1 MCHICVENYFSVVE
15 VSNDGKQ
22 VQCKTCEAMRG
33 HHSGWIKKESLTYH
47 LGSETHAR
55 CIRDQQSRE
64 LIRAVAEESM
74 EQEREMEQDMD
85 FAILSSESMVN
96 INDTVRIM
104 QTHVPSAAEQ
114 EMWDN
119 GLNNEGFDAG
129 VDHTADAVEERNRLE
144 REATDFDLWHGSD
157 FVPEHDPSDI
167 SGLLLQEL
175 EQDDIIA
182 ELLRNA
188 STYRSSESLVQI
200 SFSDRIGCT
209 RCIGDA

>member
-1 MCHICVENYFSVVE
+1 
-15 VSNDGKQ
+15 
-22 VQCKTCEAMRG
+22 
-33 HHSGWIKKESLTYH
+33 
-47 LGSETHAR
+47 
-55 CIRDQQSRE
+55 
-64 LIRAVAEESM
+64 
-74 EQEREMEQDMD
+74 MD

-96 INDTVRIM
+96 INNTVRIT

-119 GLNNEGFDAG
+119 DAG